1 MNVLKL
7 VVPAAL
13 LILAACKSEPA
24 APAQPEIAAPAPAAA
39 AAPAA
44 PAKAEIAAA
53 APAVAAVDCNTFV
66 DKMASFQSSPVGA
79 AEKKLFGKMCES
91 ITAEQRACVVGAKN
105 MDEGKNCLAKK

>member
-39 AAPAA
+39 RAEVAVAAPAA
-44 PAKAEIAAA
+44 
-53 APAVAAVDCNTFV
+53 AAVDCNTFV
-66 DKMASFQSSPVGA
+66 EKMASFQTSAVGA
-79 AEKKLFGKMCES
+79 AERKLFGKMCES

>member
-7 VVPAAL
+7 VVPASL

-24 APAQPEIAAPAPAAA
+24 APAAAEIAPPAPAAA
-39 AAPAA
+39 APAAARAEVAVAAPAA
-44 PAKAEIAAA
+44 
-53 APAVAAVDCNTFV
+53 AAVDCNTFV
-66 DKMASFQSSPVGA
+66 EKMASFQTSAVGA
-79 AEKKLFGKMCES
+79 AERKLFGKMCES